1 LVRHVS
7 GELEELRKPIANA
20 MTMIEASGFAI
31 PIERPRTVEL
41 KIKKI
46 RRMTI
51 VHFGLRRLFSSEM
64 FRKRLVMNIGE

>member
-1 LVRHVS
+1 V
-7 GELEELRKPIANA
+7 KA

-46 RRMTI
+46 RKMII
-51 VHFGLRRLFSSEM
+51 VYFGLRRPFFEM